1 MRNVLAIAGKE
12 IRVYFTTATSYVV
25 LGSFA
30 LIIAYFFQALIGEFQ
45 RAIAQSLQ
53 MNASWML
60 EQLNLTDY
68 VIYPLIMNIGV
79 IFIFFTP
86 IITMRLIA
94 EEKRGKTLELLMTA
108 PVRPI
113 EIVLGKYL
121 AGLVMMLA
129 MLGVTLLFP
138 LVVTV
143 LGASQTGSPLD
154 WRSVGVGYFGAA
166 LLGAAFVAI
175 GLFTSSL
182 TDNPVIAALL
192 GFLILLMFYII
203 GSGAGGSEGV
213 WKQLSEYLSL
223 ASNLTGFARGV
234 LRTPSLVYY
243 VSISVFALFLTYRVV
258 EAQRWR

>member
-1 MRNVLAIAGKE
+1 MRNTLAIAGKE

-30 LIIAYFFQALIGEFQ
+30 LIIAFFFQALLGEFQ
-45 RAIAQSLQ
+45 RTIAQTMQ
-53 MNASWML
+53 MDASWL

-68 VIYPLIMNIGV
+68 VMYPLIMNIGV
-79 IFIFFTP
+79 ILIFFTP
-86 IITMRLIA
+86 IITMRLLA
-94 EEKRGKTLELLMTA
+94 DEKRGKTLELLMTA
-108 PVRPI
+108 PVRPV
-113 EIVLGKYL
+113 EIVFGKYL
-121 AGLVMMLA
+121 AGLTMMLA

-138 LVVTV
+138 LVVEV

-166 LLGAAFVAI
+166 LLGAAFVGV

-192 GFLILLMFYII
+192 GFLILLMFYIV
-203 GSGAGGSEGV
+203 GSGGGDSSGV
-213 WKQLSEYLSL
+213 WKSLLEFLSL
-223 ASNLTGFARGV
+223 SSNLTSFARGV

-243 VSISVFALFLTYRVV
+243 LSISLFALFLTYRVV

>member
-1 MRNVLAIAGKE
+1 MRNTLAIAGKE
-12 IRVYFTTATSYVV
+12 IRIYFTTATSYVV

-30 LIIAYFFQALIGEFQ
+30 LIIAFFFQALIGDFQ
-45 RAIAQSLQ
+45 RTIAQTLQ
-53 MNASWML
+53 MDASWL

-68 VIYPLIMNIGV
+68 VMYPLIMNIGV
-79 IFIFFTP
+79 ILIFFTP
-86 IITMRLIA
+86 IITMRLLA
-94 EEKRGKTLELLMTA
+94 DEKRGKTLELLMTA
-108 PVRPI
+108 PVRPV

-121 AGLVMMLA
+121 GGLAMMLA

-138 LVVTV
+138 LVVQL
-143 LGASQTGSPLD
+143 LGASETGSPLD

-192 GFLILLMFYII
+192 GFLILLMFYIA
-203 GSGAGGSEGV
+203 GSGAAGSESI
-213 WKQLSEYLSL
+213 WKSLLEFLSL
-223 ASNLTGFARGV
+223 SSNLTSFARGV

-243 VSISVFALFLTYRVV
+243 LSISVFALFLTYRVV